1 MKKHYE
7 LSMLVKMIEDDLR
20 RTSKAN
26 QEYDLLQVEVTTSTG
41 ETLEGFILPQNY
53 HSEYENAGDD
63 LELFKAI
70 KDAGVLEL
78 IDYDH
83 SSLLIA
89 TEHLVSLRVLAYE
102 TI

>member
-1 MKKHYE
+1 MKSRYE
-7 LSMLVKMIEDDLR
+7 LNMLIKMIEDDLR
-20 RTSKAN
+20 RTSKVN
-26 QEYDLLQVEVTTSTG
+26 QEYDLLQVEVTTST

-53 HSEYENAGDD
+53 YSEYENSGDD

>member
-1 MKKHYE
+1 MNKHFE
-7 LSMLVKMIEDDLR
+7 LSRSIKMIEDEIR
-20 RTSKAN
+20 RVAQINK
-26 QEYDLLQVEVTTSTG
+26 EYDLLQVEVTTSTG

-78 IDYDH
+78 VDYDH